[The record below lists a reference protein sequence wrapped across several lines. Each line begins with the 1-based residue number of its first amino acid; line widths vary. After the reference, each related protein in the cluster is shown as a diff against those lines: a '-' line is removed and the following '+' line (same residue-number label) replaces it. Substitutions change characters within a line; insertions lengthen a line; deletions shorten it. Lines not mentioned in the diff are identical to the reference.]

1 MVSFL
6 NKMNSNG
13 VTIKKKFILVALV
26 LVTIVG
32 LASTPYI
39 IGQVGVANRVKQLFV
54 QEYQLGNIAPSVQQ
68 AIGNGSDAV
77 AAAKFKRQLEETW
90 TSAEAQSN
98 YEAII
103 AMWRQEGDQGLDMRF
118 DAVDLQILWWEGSSE
133 VDGVV
138 TAKFVGTVNI
148 TMNGHTS
155 NGGCIHDYTIVMK
168 KNSPTGDWLLDQ
180 RTAKELFPC
189 H

>member
-1 MVSFL
+1 MAGLS
-6 NKMNSNG
+6 
-13 VTIKKKFILVALV
+13 KKKKLAIGVSALFALV
-26 LVTIVG
+26 V
-32 LASTPYI
+32 LAFAPYI
-39 IGQVGVANRVKQLFV
+39 TSQVAVANRVKQLFV

-90 TSAEAQSN
+90 TSAEALSN
-98 YEAII
+98 YEAIV